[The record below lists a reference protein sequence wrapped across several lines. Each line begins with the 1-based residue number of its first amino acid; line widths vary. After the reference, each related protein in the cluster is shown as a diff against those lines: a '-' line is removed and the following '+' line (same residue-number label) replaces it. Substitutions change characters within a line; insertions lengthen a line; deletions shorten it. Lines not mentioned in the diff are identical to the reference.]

1 MKDGDED
8 LVEDEVSL
16 NLRED
21 GFRGDDST
29 VQESTAEQKVTAS
42 IPVLKSNQNSLIKQT
57 KPFS

>member
-42 IPVLKSNQNSLIKQT
+42 IPVLKSN
-57 KPFS
+57 